1 MNLQMIAKLA
11 TRNIKKSIQDYSIY
25 FFTLVIT
32 VAIFYVFNSLEAQSV
47 TASFSTAKSGTLQ
60 QIAKMLGNL
69 SLLISCVLGF
79 LIIYANNFLIKRR
92 KKEI

>member
-1 MNLQMIAKLA
+1 MIAKLA
-11 TRNIKKSIQDYSIY
+11 IRNIRKSIKDYSIY

-47 TASFSTAKSGTLQ
+47 MSSFSSAKSGILQ
-60 QIAKMLGNL
+60 QVAKILEHL
-69 SLLISCVLGF
+69 SIFISCVLGF
-79 LIIYANNFLIKRR
+79 LIVYANNFIVKRR

>member
-1 MNLQMIAKLA
+1 MIAKLA
-11 TRNIKKSIQDYSIY
+11 TRNIRKSIQDYSIY
-25 FFTLVIT
+25 FFTLVLT
-32 VAIFYVFNSLEAQSV
+32 VAIFYVFNALEAQSV
-47 TASFSTAKSGTLQ
+47 MSSLSSEKAGLLQ
-60 QIAKMLGNL
+60 QIARILSNL